1 MASCALRADQYCIL
15 QSNSAVFMRAARVRR
30 YHIDFLIQNIL
41 YRASVSFF
49 ICTLLYCV
57 LLLLYETKVYTRLK
71 KQITPYIF
79 VFYTTAFYI
88 FVYYSLCVYV
98 RYFY

>member
-30 YHIDFLIQNIL
+30 YHIDFLIQSIL

-49 ICTLLYCV
+49 TLVLSAALYWYYTV
-57 LLLLYETKVYTRLK
+57 YLLIYRYNNKN
-71 KQITPYIF
+71 I
-79 VFYTTAFYI
+79 
-88 FVYYSLCVYV
+88 V
-98 RYFY
+98 RNV